1 MRQSIWFSSVIF
13 LILVACTPKRIVFET
28 MQPDLEKGSV
38 VYVYRSSAIAN
49 AITSPALM
57 LNGELVSELK
67 RDSYLYRY
75 VVQGRH
81 ILSLD
86 LGERYKGNKRIVLDV
101 KPDQVYFI
109 RVTSELRFE
118 MNKPY
123 TRSFNLELV
132 DSSIALDEL
141 ASISDGRESQISFK
155 KNKAQ
160 EEASGEKTED
170 AQFSIESTRNPFSR

>member
-1 MRQSIWFSSVIF
+1 MRQSIWFSSFIF
-13 LILVACTPKRIVFET
+13 LFLVACTQKHIVFEA
-28 MQPDLEKGSV
+28 MQPNPVKGSI
-38 VYVYRSSAIAN
+38 VYVYRSSVIAN
-49 AITSPALM
+49 AITSPALL
-57 LNGELVSELK
+57 LNGELVSEIK

-75 VVQGRH
+75 VVPGRY

-86 LGERYKGNKRIVLDV
+86 LGERYEGNKRIDLDV
-101 KPDQVYFI
+101 KSNQVYFI

-141 ASISDGRESQISFK
+141 AGISNGRESLSSFR
-155 KNKAQ
+155 KNKDQ
-160 EEASGEKTED
+160 EEASGEKIED
-170 AQFSIESTRNPFSR
+170 AQFSIESTRNPFSK